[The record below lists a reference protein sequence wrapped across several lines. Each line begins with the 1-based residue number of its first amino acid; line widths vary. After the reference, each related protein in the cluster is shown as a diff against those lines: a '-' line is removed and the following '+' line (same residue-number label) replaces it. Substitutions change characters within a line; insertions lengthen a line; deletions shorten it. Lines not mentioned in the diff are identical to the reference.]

1 MADDVRRW
9 SEELAREPGSLVF
22 LQLGEALRRQQQLD
36 LAHKI
41 ALRGLERHP
50 HNADA
55 HDLLARIAVDRGDLD
70 RARDEWN
77 AVLRLVPGHAG
88 AMKGLG
94 YLSFQQG
101 RVDDAERYLSDAAAI
116 DEPSVA
122 GALRTVRRASGSFAA
137 ITANGAVNPGA
148 FTPPVSST
156 DPRRLFATLLVD
168 EGQTALLLDAS
179 GLVLGG
185 VYIDSTGT
193 DVAQDVGAQLSG
205 ISDEVRR
212 STRYLDVGDWK
223 SITFETQATVVAMAP
238 SEDGGLLVVAASRST
253 PLGLLRRLLDRCAAR
268 ATAWLRDGRIDG
280 GGGGGGGA
288 P

>member
-1 MADDVRRW
+1 MPDDVRRW

-22 LQLGEALRRQQQLD
+22 LQLADGLRRQQQLD
-36 LAHKI
+36 LAHKV

-55 HDLLARIAVDRGDLD
+55 HDLLARIAVDRGDLT

-88 AMKGLG
+88 ALKGLG

-101 RVDDAERYLSDAAAI
+101 RVDDAERYLAGAAET

-122 GALRTVRRASGSFAA
+122 SALRAVRHASGNYAT
-137 ITANGAVNPGA
+137 ITNQPADPEYV
-148 FTPPVSST
+148 PPEPSN
-156 DPRRLFATLLVD
+156 DPRRLFETLLVD
-168 EGQTALLLDAS
+168 EGQTALLLDAN

-185 VYIDSTGT
+185 VYIDGQGA
-193 DVAQDVGAQLSG
+193 DVSQEMGARLSG

-212 STRYLDVGDWK
+212 STKYLDVGDWR
-223 SITFETQATVVAMAP
+223 SITFETRGTVVAMAP
-238 SEDGGLLVVAASRST
+238 SEDGGLLVVAASKLT
-253 PLGLLRRLLDRCAAR
+253 PLGLLRRLLDRCAVR
-268 ATAWLRDGRIDG
+268 ASAWLRS
-280 GGGGGGGA
+280 GA
-288 P
+288 SEGEGTL

>member
-22 LQLGEALRRQQQLD
+22 LQLGDALRRQQQLD
-36 LAHKI
+36 LAHKV

-55 HDLLARIAVDRGDLD
+55 HDLLARIAVDRRDLA

-88 AMKGLG
+88 ALKGLG

-101 RVDDAERYLSDAAAI
+101 RVDDAERYLTDAAAT
-116 DEPSVA
+116 DETSVA
-122 GALRTVRRASGSFAA
+122 SALRAVRHASGSYAA
-137 ITANGAVNPGA
+137 IAGTPAPNPTAYA
-148 FTPPVSST
+148 PPETSN

-168 EGQTALLLDAS
+168 EGQTALLLDAN

-185 VYIDSTGT
+185 VYVDAHGA
-193 DVAQDVGAQLSG
+193 DVSQEVGAQLSG

-212 STRYLDVGDWK
+212 STKYLGVGDWR
-223 SITFETQATVVAMAP
+223 SITFETRGAVVAMAP
-238 SEDGGLLVVAASRST
+238 SEDGGLLVVAASKVT
-253 PLGLLRRLLDRCAAR
+253 PLGLLRRLLDRCSAR
-268 ATAWLRDGRIDG
+268 ASAWLRKSRAE
-280 GGGGGGGA
+280 GGA
-288 P
+288 AQ

>member
-22 LQLGEALRRQQQLD
+22 LQLGDALRRQQQLD
-36 LAHKI
+36 LAQKI
-41 ALRGLERHP
+41 ASRGLERHP
-50 HNADA
+50 NNPDA
-55 HDLLARIAVDRGDLD
+55 HDLLARIAVDRGDLV

-77 AVLRLVPGHAG
+77 AALRLAPGHAG

-101 RVDDAERYLSDAAAI
+101 RVDDAERYLREAAS

-122 GALRTVRRASGSFAA
+122 SALRTVRRASGSFAA
-137 ITANGAVNPGA
+137 VAPHAAPAAGAGA
-148 FTPPVSST
+148 YFPPASSN

-185 VYIDSTGT
+185 VYIDGSGT

-212 STRYLDVGDWK
+212 STKYLDVGEWR
-223 SITFETQATVVAMAP
+223 SITFETRGTVVAMAP
-238 SEDGGLLVVAASRST
+238 SEDGGLLVVAASKVT

-268 ATAWLRDGRIDG
+268 ASAWLRDGRIEHG
-280 GGGGGGGA
+280 GT

>member
-1 MADDVRRW
+1 MVDDVRRW

-22 LQLGEALRRQQQLD
+22 LQLGDALRRRQQFD
-36 LAHKI
+36 LAHTI

-50 HNADA
+50 HDADA
-55 HDLLARIAVDRGDLD
+55 HDLLARIAVDRGDLT
-70 RARDEWN
+70 RAREEWN
-77 AVLRLVPGHAG
+77 AVLRLVPGHPG

-101 RVDDAERYLSDAAAI
+101 RVEDAERFLAGAAAS

-122 GALRTVRRASGSFAA
+122 SALRTVRRASGSFAA
-137 ITANGAVNPGA
+137 VSPNTAHTPGA
-148 FTPPVSST
+148 YAPPESPN

-185 VYIDSTGT
+185 IYVDGHGN
-193 DVAQDVGAQLSG
+193 DVGQDVGAQLSG

-212 STRYLDVGDWK
+212 STKYLDVGEWR
-223 SITFETQATVVAMAP
+223 SITFETRGTVVAMAP
-238 SEDGGLLVVAASRST
+238 SEDGALLVVAASKVT

-268 ATAWLRDGRIDG
+268 ASTWLREGRIEQ
-280 GGGGGGGA
+280 GGA

>member
-1 MADDVRRW
+1 MVDDVRRW

-22 LQLGEALRRQQQLD
+22 LQLGDALRRQQQFD
-36 LAHKI
+36 LAHKV

-55 HDLLARIAVDRGDLD
+55 HDLLARIAVDRGDFE

-88 AMKGLG
+88 ALRGLG

-101 RVDDAERYLSDAAAI
+101 RVDDAERYLAGAAET

-122 GALRTVRRASGSFAA
+122 SALRAVRHASGNYASISANPASSSAA
-137 ITANGAVNPGA
+137 YV
-148 FTPPVSST
+148 PPEPSN
-156 DPRRLFATLLVD
+156 DPRRLFETLLVD
-168 EGQTALLLDAS
+168 EGQTALLLDAN

-185 VYIDSTGT
+185 VYIDADGA
-193 DVAQDVGAQLSG
+193 DVSQDVGARLSG

-212 STRYLDVGDWK
+212 STKYLDVGDWR
-223 SITFETQATVVAMAP
+223 SITFETPAAVVAMAP
-238 SEDGGLLVVAASRST
+238 SEGGGLLVVAASKVT

-268 ATAWLRDGRIDG
+268 ASSWLRSGASE
-280 GGGGGGGA
+280 GGA
-288 P
+288 TP

>member
-9 SEELAREPGSLVF
+9 SEELAREPASLVF
-22 LQLGEALRRQQQLD
+22 LQLGDALRRQRQFD
-36 LAHKI
+36 LAHKV

-77 AVLRLVPGHAG
+77 AVLRLMPGHAG

-101 RVDDAERYLSDAAAI
+101 RNEDAERYLTNAAVS
-116 DEPSVA
+116 DEPAVA
-122 GALRTVRRASGSFAA
+122 SALRTVRRASGTYAA
-137 ITANGAVNPGA
+137 VRAQRPKPALAEPGA
-148 FTPPVSST
+148 SHP
-156 DPRRLFATLLVD
+156 DPRRLFATILTD
-168 EGQTALLLDAS
+168 EGQTAVLLDAH

-185 VYIDSTGT
+185 VYLDENGADLS
-193 DVAQDVGAQLSG
+193 QDIGAQLSG

-212 STRYLDVGDWK
+212 STKYLDVGEWR
-223 SITFETQATVVAMAP
+223 SITFETRGTVVAMAP
-238 SEDGGLLVVAASRST
+238 SDDGGLLVVAASKVT
-253 PLGLLRRLLDRCAAR
+253 PLGLLRRLLDRCSGR
-268 ATAWLRDGRIDG
+268 ASAWLRTGRIEG
-280 GGGGGGGA
+280 EETR
-288 P
+288 

>member
-1 MADDVRRW
+1 
-9 SEELAREPGSLVF
+9 VF
-22 LQLGEALRRQQQLD
+22 LQLGDALRRRQQFD
-36 LAHKI
+36 LAHKV

-55 HDLLARIAVDRGDLD
+55 HDLLARIAVDRGDFA

-94 YLSFQQG
+94 YLSYQQG
-101 RVDDAERYLSDAAAI
+101 RVDDAERYLAGAAAS

-122 GALRTVRRASGSFAA
+122 SALRAVRRASGNYGAIPTAA
-137 ITANGAVNPGA
+137 APADPAPAPGTYA
-148 FTPPVSST
+148 PPASSN

-168 EGQTALLLDAS
+168 DGQTALLLDGN

-185 VYIDSTGT
+185 VYIDGHGG
-193 DVAQDVGAQLSG
+193 DVSQDVGAQLSG

-212 STRYLDVGDWK
+212 STKYLDVGEWR
-223 SITFETQATVVAMAP
+223 SITFETRAAVVAMAP
-238 SEDGGLLVVAASRST
+238 SEDGGLLVVAASKVT

-268 ATAWLRDGRIDG
+268 ASVWLREGRIDG
-280 GGGGGGGA
+280 EA
-288 P
+288 TT